1 MEPTA
6 SGKPKT
12 LPANLTAQA
21 RELEISTLRLVG
33 DLWPWFLRF
42 AIVSGLA
49 ILVSDVWTPNSIPT
63 LILTTLVAAGTYG
76 ALMLPLAL
84 RDPLGMYV
92 RPRLEKLL
100 NRILRRPDTN
110 ETDG

>member
-1 MEPTA
+1 MGSIA
-6 SGKPKT
+6 GVILIA
-12 LPANLTAQA
+12 LPFNLTAQA

-33 DLWPWFLRF
+33 DLWPWFWRF

-49 ILVSDVWTPNSIPT
+49 ILVSDTWTPNSIPT
-63 LILTTLVAAGTYG
+63 LVISTLVAASIYG

-92 RPRLEKLL
+92 RPRLEKL
-100 NRILRRPDTN
+100 RATILRQTEAK
-110 ETDG
+110 ETDV